1 MNYNQEN
8 HPNPDQSQD
17 LNSQG
22 SSQNEECVLCFNEF
36 DEGIHY
42 PMIINCAHTICD
54 ACIKEY
60 KAKAV
65 NQSKHFICPFCRFK
79 DHPDKIIAIK
89 NRSALAKKNSLK
101 SSEQISKFSH
111 PKPPSNS
118 VSSAMYV
125 STNNIVQLQNT
136 QSELRR
142 DANQQQ
148 IQVQLVPF
156 VHITN
161 QLDQRPQ
168 GQIMSRKSANLG
180 VDDLLQND
188 LQSHNLPSNS
198 SNVPQ
203 QINQM
208 LQNQRPAVNS
218 NLIMQQNSIHHNS
231 EGKNQQKNVP
241 QSILPYNYGSI
252 DNSVMNQKKNLP
264 QSILLSN
271 FRIND
276 NPVMN
281 QSLRQQSQMHSDQN
295 LPAGKDLMSQVD
307 YTNVP
312 CQADRYQA
320 SNMMRQTASS
330 VQNSKQSS
338 SHRKFITNVPAIYQK
353 QVNLNFGQMN
363 IIEQEEEKGE
373 SQFSYAQMIQEDS
386 SFFQDLSSNSIDQ
399 ISEIV
404 RKNHQKQQEQ
414 LLPPKEKSYCF
425 CQKSQMQLTK
435 ICLTCQN
442 ISICE
447 NCLIEKHQGHCVEDI
462 YYQYTALF
470 KILSSEQLTVQS
482 DILKTIA
489 QQQESDVNHSQVV
502 LHELKASEDEFQ
514 KSKIPSLYKKFFD
527 ILSGPVYDS
536 KLFTS
541 QIQKQSANLIERYEK
556 LLENDKL
563 HKYTEAVAL
572 LSDFQQNQEN
582 IPDGIP
588 CYEMRLPI
596 NDMGCIYLENYYP
609 VLKQYFEQNQIEKR
623 YNRLEKIYE
632 KILEDLYTQAAINAS
647 LLLAIKLK
655 SLSEVLTKPEKE
667 WKYSNIAP
675 LPDFTIDE
683 SYELVINSVFPD
695 KALIYQKS
703 GKNQFDVILQQPI
716 ILIDIPM
723 NEFKFAWIQD
733 AQGMFVQNYRA
744 YFIDRYVLYVGELI
758 FIIDTFLNP
767 SSNITNLIYKVNG
780 SGEITHKVNLAQI
793 SKVRFSVVADADQ
806 IYFVGG
812 ADNQQQNLRFIQTY
826 KLLDNMVAGTL
837 KLSINSVRNK
847 PMLAIKGNYL
857 FVCGGTW
864 EEQDDDDFGEQF
876 VSTIEIL
883 DVLTGQHL
891 IEIPVDINF
900 KVGLGADSMLQL
912 YVLDCNLPQF
922 TIVIIHSNK
931 LNLIDDCDPESRK
944 KLQNDSNEIKQIL
957 MPKYKSEAIVL
968 DESKQQ
974 YDWYQ
979 LENRNNNRSQNKQPS
994 VRFSQQA
1001 QLKNSLVPY
1010 VFPLLDGDENGQVQ
1024 LATVVFNQ
1032 EFLFK
1037 NLVVEQL
1044 QIQYL
1049 NSQTF
1054 ELERF
1059 DPNEILKTYLSLLN
1073 NVY

>member
-1 MNYNQEN
+1 MNPNQEN
-8 HPNPDQSQD
+8 HPDLDGNKTKSRDNHDPAQD
-17 LNSQG
+17 SNSQG
-22 SSQNEECVLCFNEF
+22 SSQNEECEVCFNEF

-42 PMIINCAHTICD
+42 PMIINCSHTL
-54 ACIKEY
+54 
-60 KAKAV
+60 
-65 NQSKHFICPFCRFK
+65 FRCPICRFE
-79 DHPDKIIAIK
+79 DHPDKIVSIK
-89 NRSALAKKNSLK
+89 NRYTLKKKNTLK
-101 SSEQISKFSH
+101 NSEQISNQSH
-111 PKPPSNS
+111 PQPHSTS

-125 STNNIVQLQNT
+125 STNNIVQQQLK

-156 VHITN
+156 VQITN

-168 GQIMSRKSANLG
+168 GQIMSRQSANLG
-180 VDDLLQND
+180 VDDQLQND
-188 LQSHNLPSNS
+188 HQSHNLPSNS

-203 QINQM
+203 QINQK
-208 LQNQRPAVNS
+208 LQNQRPALNS
-218 NLIMQQNSIHHNS
+218 NFIMQQSNIHHN
-231 EGKNQQKNVP
+231 
-241 QSILPYNYGSI
+241 I
-252 DNSVMNQKKNLP
+252 DGNNLKKNLP
-264 QSILLSN
+264 QSMLLSN
-271 FRIND
+271 FRMND
-276 NPVMN
+276 NSVMN
-281 QSLRQQSQMHSDQN
+281 QSLRQQSQRHPDQN
-295 LPAGKDLMSQVD
+295 LPACKDLMSQVD
-307 YTNVP
+307 YSNVTS
-312 CQADRYQA
+312 QADRYQA